1 MDIKWIHEAYKHQK
15 YAFVADYVRFWV
27 LFNFGGIYMDTDMLL
42 IKPLDFLL
50 DHTLFLGREDAY
62 NASMGIIG
70 AEKNNDFCKTC
81 LEYYNSISFNMASP
95 PIITRF
101 ITPILFQFGF
111 IEEDKTQ
118 HLTNGLMVYNSEW
131 FYPIHYTDQ
140 FELNEIDRF
149 IKPNTVGVHL
159 WNKSWTDELQLL
171 SSGEYKRGFRL
182 AFKRIIRT
190 PFLPFKYYKKI
201 VKYMFSWMFGR

>member
-1 MDIKWIHEAYKHQK
+1 
-15 YAFVADYVRFWV
+15 
-27 LFNFGGIYMDTDMLL
+27 
-42 IKPLDFLL
+42 
-50 DHTLFLGREDAY
+50 
-62 NASMGIIG
+62 
-70 AEKNNDFCKTC
+70 
-81 LEYYNSISFNMASP
+81 
-95 PIITRF
+95 
-101 ITPILFQFGF
+101 
-111 IEEDKTQ
+111 
-118 HLTNGLMVYNSEW
+118 MVYNSEW